1 MMTGDYEILEAV
13 VVSAGD
19 NLPCFDYRRVT
30 YNKTRSRDNNSG
42 RDNLINVD
50 LGYVPNLAA
59 IDSEVEIEENK
70 VKFLHKALLFERT
83 LHTLDVGCFCLSLYV
98 CS

>member
-30 YNKTRSRDNNSG
+30 YNKTRSQDNNSG

-70 VKFLHKALLFERT
+70 VKFLHKALLFERA
-83 LHTLDVGCFCLSLYV
+83 LHTLDVGCFCLSLYA